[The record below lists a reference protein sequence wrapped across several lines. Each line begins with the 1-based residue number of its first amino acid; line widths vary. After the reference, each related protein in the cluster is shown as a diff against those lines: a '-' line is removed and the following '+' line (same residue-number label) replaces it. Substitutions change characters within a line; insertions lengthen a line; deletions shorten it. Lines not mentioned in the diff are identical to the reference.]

1 MKILKKLLF
10 TVSVL
15 LLTFTVFLSCEK
27 FEGSQTI
34 PSYIRVDTFKLINNS
49 QLELGYISHNI
60 TDVWVYVDDQII
72 GAFELPALRIPVL
85 HEGIHKLT
93 LVPGIKYNG
102 ISGTRGPYPFLEPDI
117 DTGFVFYIDSIR
129 TVNPVVKYY
138 NSTYAAWLEDFDDAS
153 NSLQPT
159 PNSDTSL
166 QFLSYEPPDLLFGNA
181 SGIGY
186 LNADYPVLEVASYN
200 EEVPGIK
207 LPGTSPPI
215 FLEMQYNT
223 DVQLVVGLFIIETG
237 VQITQHPILVIN
249 PSGGVWKKIYVNMT
263 PTVSDNFNADYF
275 NVFIRAEKTA
285 GLDSPLIKIDNL
297 KLLTNQKP

>member
-1 MKILKKLLF
+1 LF
-10 TVSVL
+10 SASVL
-15 LLTFTVFLSCEK
+15 LLIFATFISCEK
-27 FEGSQTI
+27 FEGTQTM
-34 PSYIRVDTFKLINNS
+34 PSYIRVDTFKLVNNS
-49 QLELGYISHNI
+49 QLELGFLSHSI

-85 HEGIHKLT
+85 LEGKHKLT

-102 ISGTRGPYPFLEPDI
+102 ISGTRGPYYFLEPDI
-117 DTGFVFYIDSIR
+117 DTGFVFYIDSIIK
-129 TVNPVVKYY
+129 VNPVVKYY

-153 NSLQPT
+153 NSLQPS
-159 PNSDTSL
+159 PDSDTSL
-166 QFLSYEPPDLLFGNA
+166 QFLTYEPADTIMFGNA

-186 LNADYPVLEVASYN
+186 VDAKHPILEVASYN

-207 LPGTSPPI
+207 LPKTSPPI

-223 DVQLVVGLFIIETG
+223 DIPIVVGLFIIETG
-237 VQITQHPILVIN
+237 VQITRHPILVIN

-263 PTVSDNFNADYF
+263 PTVSDNYNADYF
-275 NVFIRAEKTA
+275 NVFIRAEKPA
-285 GLDSPLIKIDNL
+285 GLDLGTIKIDNL